1 MPTARFSAALRKQ
14 FGGHDVHT
22 KDVTTKTEP
31 QQRQLQGDRSTD
43 GGARSSKG

>member
-22 KDVTTKTEP
+22 KDVTTKIEP
-31 QQRQLQGDRSTD
+31 QQRQLQRD
-43 GGARSSKG
+43 GTADKRG